1 MEMQIGEK
9 PLPGRCQLR
18 ERSPRAFFTFL
29 TMQIPMADKAHLMID
44 YPYYLALEHGAFILR
59 GFALRYGEELQR
71 GVAELQ
77 KSPLN
82 RHSVTPSGLS
92 MTGDSTTCFHLGW
105 TTIERS
111 KDHFPTD
118 VPRAAMP
125 EVLRSLGRDAAA
137 AVGFNNFAPDVS
149 LDSHASQGAR
159 LFASGDELARRRRA
173 YRCICIGNGQR
184 ISLQGA
190 RVFGRCSQDQ
200 PLARGRH
207 RVGTGR
213 HRLSQL
219 HFRRQP
225 PAAFDSGPDE
235 GKWELR

>member
-18 ERSPRAFFTFL
+18 ERSPRALFTFL

-59 GFALRYGEELQR
+59 GFALPYGEELQR

-159 LFASGDELARRRRA
+159 VSLHQEMSWPEGGAPIVAFVLGMASAFLFKEPESSVDARR
-173 YRCICIGNGQR
+173 INLWHGDVIVWG
-184 ISLQGA
+184 
-190 RVFGRCSQDQ
+190 
-200 PLARGRH
+200 
-207 RVGTGR
+207 
-213 HRLSQL
+213 
-219 HFRRQP
+219 
-225 PAAFDSGPDE
+225 PAGIA
-235 GKWELR
+235 